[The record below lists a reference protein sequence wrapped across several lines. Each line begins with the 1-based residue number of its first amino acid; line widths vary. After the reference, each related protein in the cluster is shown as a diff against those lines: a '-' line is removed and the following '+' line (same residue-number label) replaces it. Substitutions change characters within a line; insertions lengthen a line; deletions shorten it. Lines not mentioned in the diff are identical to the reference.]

1 MEKKEEYTNK
11 KLMPAIFFGHGNPMN
26 AIAKNSFTK
35 GWAAVGMSIPRPKAV
50 LAISAHWYLPGCAVT
65 ISPRPKTIHDFRGFP
80 VELHQEEYPAPGSPE
95 LAMQVRELL
104 APVPVKLDEG
114 WGLDHGTWSVLTH
127 VFPEADVPVVQLS
140 IDSTKPPAF
149 HYEVGKRLAS
159 LREEGVLVIGSG
171 NIVHKLSVYVWGNQ
185 ASIAF
190 DWGVRF
196 ENTIRG
202 LLQKGDDAQIVA
214 YDELGDDAMQSAPTP
229 EHFLP
234 LLYILALR
242 RPGEPVTFPVEGF
255 DGGAVSMLAV
265 RMG

>member
-1 MEKKEEYTNK
+1 MEIPEENTPKN
-11 KLMPAIFFGHGNPMN
+11 LMPAIFFGHGNPMN
-26 AIAKNSFTK
+26 AIAENSFTRSWTTI
-35 GWAAVGMSIPRPKAV
+35 GRSIPQPKAV

-65 ISPRPKTIHDFRGFP
+65 INPTPKTIHDFRGFP

-95 LAMQVRELL
+95 LAMRVKELL
-104 APVPVKLDEG
+104 APTQVKLDEG

-127 VFPEADVPVVQLS
+127 VFPEADVPVVQLC

-149 HYEVGKRLAS
+149 HYEVGKQLAV
-159 LREEGVLVIGSG
+159 LREEGVLIIGSG
-171 NIVHKLSVYVWGNQ
+171 NIVHKLSAYVWGNQ
-185 ASIAF
+185 ASLPF

-196 ENTIRG
+196 ERTIRD
-202 LLQKGDDAQIVA
+202 LLHKGDDAQIVA

-234 LLYILALR
+234 LLYILGLR
-242 RPGEPVTFPVEGF
+242 RQNEPVTFPVEGF

-265 RMG
+265 QMG